1 MDLGGGVKAEHVRSR
16 SMPGRMVTGLPIC
29 SGISAGLLQWCTM
42 RITASSRIWLVSVLA
57 ASALSTGCAFGQART
72 PGPKSAASASAEAAL
87 ADFTPDERARILA
100 VQDTVERAS
109 SEYGLDPSLINAIIW
124 VESRF
129 EPDAESPAGARGLMQ
144 LMPATAAYLA
154 KRLGEPRPRANDPEF
169 NVRAGSLYLSEMVEK
184 FDDERNAVAAYHA
197 GPGNVAKWLA
207 AGKRFPDWSN
217 EYVDKV
223 MAARVRFEGLP
234 RGGSR
239 MASAAAPPSELA
251 IADEVEVADEP
262 SEAPDPDTLPSADE
276 VRRLAAA
283 GELEPELVSTPAP
296 EPEPEP
302 EPPSEPSPAPRVT
315 ATLELEDDADGFA
328 LVFEAHPEA
337 DANPHAGPPPGWP
350 RKSSPP
356 QASKPAATPAAKVAP
371 KPKPAPK
378 PVVAKR
384 DDDETLGIGVLPDL

>member
-1 MDLGGGVKAEHVRSR
+1 
-16 SMPGRMVTGLPIC
+16 
-29 SGISAGLLQWCTM
+29 M
-42 RITASSRIWLVSVLA
+42 RITASSRILLVSVLA

-109 SEYGLDPSLINAIIW
+109 SEYGLDPSLVNAIIW

-129 EPDAESPAGARGLMQ
+129 DPDAESPAGARGLMQ

-154 KRLGEPRPRANDPEF
+154 KRLGESRPRANDPEF

-239 MASAAAPPSELA
+239 MASAVAPPREVA
-251 IADEVEVADEP
+251 IADELARADEP

-283 GELEPELVSTPAP
+283 GELEPELVSAPAP
-296 EPEPEP
+296 APAPAP
-302 EPPSEPSPAPRVT
+302 ASEPSPAPRVT
-315 ATLELEDDADGFA
+315 ATLELEDAADGFA

-350 RKSSPP
+350 RKPSPA
-356 QASKPAATPAAKVAP
+356 QAQAAKPAPKPAAKPAP
-371 KPKPAPK
+371 KPAQPK